1 MRWLCKRRLG
11 LEEEKT
17 LFHESYKTIY
27 PKRYSIDGKLF
38 LKDDDMMIFY
48 LPQSMYNDIM

>member
-1 MRWLCKRRLG
+1 MVLG

-17 LFHESYKTIY
+17 LFHKSYKAIY
-27 PKRYSIDGKLF
+27 PKRYSTAGKLF
-38 LKDDDMMIFY
+38 LKDDDLMMLY